1 MTEVFTAR
9 ELQIIERAMLAFKA
23 SVLKDEE
30 LARIEAQRMVA
41 LASISPR
48 HNGDTVK
55 TIEEIIRKA
64 SKYVER
70 I

>member
-1 MTEVFTAR
+1 MSEVFTAR

-30 LARIEAQRMVA
+30 LARIEAQRTMA

-48 HNGDTVK
+48 HNGDAVK